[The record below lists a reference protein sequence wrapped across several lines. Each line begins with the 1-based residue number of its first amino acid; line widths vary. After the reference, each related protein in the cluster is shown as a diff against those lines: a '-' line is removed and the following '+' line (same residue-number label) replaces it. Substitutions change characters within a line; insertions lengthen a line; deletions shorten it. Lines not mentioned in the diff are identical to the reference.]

1 METLKWQ
8 RDRLEKEKGQFE
20 RKTKAE
26 EQATETHMKTEEAQR
41 EQILVLEDVKKEI
54 QKNLKRKKPSFTRKN
69 SKLKISK
76 KPSKS

>member
-26 EQATETHMKTEEAQR
+26 QQATETHMKTEE
-41 EQILVLEDVKKEI
+41 
-54 QKNLKRKKPSFTRKN
+54 S
-69 SKLKISK
+69 
-76 KPSKS
+76 

>member
-41 EQILVLEDVKKEI
+41 EQIIVLEDVKKEI
-54 QKNLKRKKPSFTRKN
+54 QKNLKKKETELYSQKF
-69 SKLKISK
+69 KIK
-76 KPSKS
+76 DLQKTK